1 MGRYL
6 ELAREI
12 ANAGPAPRNPTKPE
26 TETATDRRLE
36 EAGWKPKE
44 SFGGVVVWER
54 PDTGCYVS
62 EEMALHL
69 LNRSDPDNRKR
80 GKRGEVTQH

>member
-12 ANAGPAPRNPTKPE
+12 ANAGSGSQNLTKPDIQ
-26 TETATDRRLE
+26 TANARRLKK
-36 EAGWKPKE
+36 AGWNSKE

-62 EEMALHL
+62 EEMAIHL
-69 LNRSDPDNRKR
+69 LKR
-80 GKRGEVTQH
+80 GKRKEVTQH